1 MSRRDVGETKSGPI
15 ESYKGLL
22 VRFCNKK
29 IECTKLILTPL
40 ILTIILLSICSISS
54 GGPALS
60 EEIEI
65 EIESAAVLTLQD
77 AVSMAIAENP
87 EIENASLEVSKAA
100 NDIAAAKTKLL
111 PEFDFSVYELY
122 HLTEEAFTFKKG
134 EFGDFPSTGPIPPE
148 NVKIRTAPNFTTYLT
163 ASVGQPLSQLYEISL
178 LVKQRRLERDLFDQE
193 LRATRQE
200 IADRVKKKY
209 YDILKTQ
216 SGLRAKGEKIVFL
229 KSLSELVDRNVK
241 VQRALESD
249 SLM

>member
-1 MSRRDVGETKSGPI
+1 MRMRDVGETKSGPI
-15 ESYKGLL
+15 ESYQGFL
-22 VRFCNKK
+22 VRFYNKK
-29 IECTKLILTPL
+29 IERTKPILTPL
-40 ILTIILLSICSISS
+40 IFTFILLSVFSIST

-77 AVSMAIAENP
+77 AVSIAIAENP
-87 EIENASLEVSKAA
+87 EIENASLEVSKAVD
-100 NDIAAAKTKLL
+100 DIAAAKTKLL

-178 LVKQRRLERDLFDQE
+178 LVKQLRLERDLCDQAP
-193 LRATRQE
+193 RAPRRPRRGGVGRGAAGGQATAGRTESKLSTKAFATLLSATPPLTR
-200 IADRVKKKY
+200 
-209 YDILKTQ
+209 LGQ
-216 SGLRAKGEKIVFL
+216 SGGQ
-229 KSLSELVDRNVK
+229 
-241 VQRALESD
+241 QRG
-249 SLM
+249 